1 MIIIYIYK
9 TKRERRYQENTFFTP
24 IFRPELGVPQES
36 AICIIFYIDTQMS
49 RLPVLLVMRVANSLH
64 INLPVSM
71 PPLSPPS
78 HPQPPDYF
86 LKPARR
92 SSGKF
97 LY

>member
-1 MIIIYIYK
+1 MIIIQNKKGK
-9 TKRERRYQENTFFTP
+9 TLPGKHFFTP
-24 IFRPELGVPQES
+24 IFRPELGVPQGS
-36 AICIIFYIDTQMS
+36 AICIIVYIDTQMS